1 LRMETATA
9 WVDTSAMEP
18 DLNELM
24 TLLPLRLGQEL
35 ARRGKRLAVAESCT
49 GGWIAKV
56 LTDLS
61 GSSAW
66 FDRGYVTY
74 SNEAKQEMLG
84 VDGEIIRARGAVSEE
99 TVLAM
104 ASGVLNHC
112 RADLSVAVSGIAGP
126 SGGSPE
132 KPVGTVW
139 LAWADRNGRLT
150 ARREQFS
157 GDRESIRAQAVVA
170 ALQGLFDLLPVEAP

>member
-1 LRMETATA
+1 MKAPE
-9 WVDTSAMEP
+9 M
-18 DLNELM
+18 NELM
-24 TLLPLRLGQEL
+24 TVLPQRLGQEL
-35 ARRGKRLAVAESCT
+35 IRRGARLAVAESCT

-66 FDRGYVTY
+66 FERGYVTY

-84 VDGEIIRARGAVSEE
+84 VNGMAIQTRGAVSEE

-104 ASGVLNHC
+104 ADGVLKHC
-112 RADLSVAVSGIAGP
+112 RADFSLAVSGIAGP

-139 LAWADRNGRLT
+139 LAWAERNGRLT

-157 GDRESIRAQAVVA
+157 GDREAIRAQAVVA
-170 ALQGLFDLLPVEAP
+170 ALQGLLDLLPVATP